1 VRSLAK
7 LLAVASILA
16 GVAALIRAILDRQE
30 RGPAPANASEGAIR
44 PGPATHHGE
53 PTRNELYEE
62 AKHLDIEGRSAMNK
76 AELGRAVE
84 AARGSGS

>member
-7 LLAVASILA
+7 LLAAASILA

-30 RGPAPANASEGAIR
+30 TGPAPVNASEGAR
-44 PGPATHHGE
+44 PGPATHPGE
-53 PTRNELYEE
+53 PTRDELYEE
-62 AKHLDIEGRSAMNK
+62 AKRLDIEGRSAMNK